1 MARNWKLDGFILSR
15 PPSCIDVRGVT
26 IITHP
31 LVQHNLT
38 RLRDQRTR
46 PQEFRRVLG
55 EVAALMLHEATRSFT
70 VRPATVRTP
79 LASAKGFQLE
89 REVVLVPVL
98 RAGLGML
105 DSILQL
111 IPNAK
116 VGFIGLKREETTLRA
131 MFYHRSL
138 PSDLSDFEVILI
150 DPMLATGGSAVAA
163 LDLIMESGGRHV
175 RLVNLVAAP
184 EGIRHV
190 RKHYPRL
197 PIFTAAVDRKL
208 NEKGYIVPGLGDAGD
223 RLFGV

>member
-1 MARNWKLDGFILSR
+1 VKN
-15 PPSCIDVRGVT
+15 VT

-38 RLRDQRTR
+38 RLRDRETGA
-46 PQEFRRVLG
+46 QEFRRVLS
-55 EVAALMLHEATRSFT
+55 EVAALMVYEATRSFAVIPVSVT
-70 VRPATVRTP
+70 TP
-79 LASAKGFQLE
+79 LAKASGCRLQ

-111 IPNAK
+111 IPHAR

-131 MFYHRSL
+131 TSYHKSL
-138 PSDLSDFEVILI
+138 PPDLSPFEVILI

-163 LDLIMESGGRHV
+163 MDLLVELGAIQV
-175 RLVNLVAAP
+175 RMVNLVAAP
-184 EGIRHV
+184 EGIRRVHA
-190 RKHYPRL
+190 RYPNL

-208 NEKGYIVPGLGDAGD
+208 DEKGYILPGLGDAGD

>member
-1 MARNWKLDGFILSR
+1 MRRAHTKPKRSAQAPL
-15 PPSCIDVRGVT
+15 RGVT
-26 IITHP
+26 VIEHP

-38 RLRDQRTR
+38 RLRDERTG
-46 PQEFRRVLG
+46 PQEFRRVLS
-55 EVAALMLHEATRSFT
+55 EVAALMLYEATRSFA
-70 VRPATVRTP
+70 VRPLSVQTP
-79 LASAKGFQLE
+79 LAPAKGFQLE

-111 IPNAK
+111 IPNAR
-116 VGFIGLKREETTLRA
+116 VGFIGLKREETTLKA
-131 MFYHRSL
+131 TFYHKSL
-138 PSDLSDFEVILI
+138 PPDLSRFEVILI

-163 LDLIMESGGRHV
+163 MDLLAELDVRRV

-190 RKHYPRL
+190 RRYYPEL
-197 PIFTAAVDRKL
+197 PIFTAAVDHRL
-208 NEKGYIVPGLGDAGD
+208 NQKGYILPGLGDAGD

>member
-1 MARNWKLDGFILSR
+1 MK
-15 PPSCIDVRGVT
+15 GVT
-26 IITHP
+26 VISHP

-38 RLRDQRTR
+38 RLRDKRTR
-46 PQEFRRVLG
+46 PQEFRRVLS
-55 EVAALMLHEATRSFT
+55 EVAALMLYEATRSFT
-70 VRPATVRTP
+70 VRPMQVQTP
-79 LASAKGFQLE
+79 LAEARGFHLK

-111 IPNAK
+111 IPNAR

-131 MFYHRSL
+131 MFYHKSL
-138 PSDLSDFEVILI
+138 PPDLTQFEVVLI

-163 LDLIMESGGRHV
+163 MDLLSELGARHV

-184 EGIRHV
+184 EGIRRVHS
-190 RKHYPRL
+190 HYPRL
-197 PIFTAAVDRKL
+197 PIFTAAIDKKL
-208 NEKGYIVPGLGDAGD
+208 NDRGYILPGLGDAGD

>member
-1 MARNWKLDGFILSR
+1 MKGI
-15 PPSCIDVRGVT
+15 T
-26 IITHP
+26 IIKHP

-38 RLRDQRTR
+38 RLRDKRTG
-46 PQEFRRVLG
+46 PQEFRRVLS
-55 EVAALMLHEATRSFT
+55 EVAALMLYEATRSFA
-70 VRPATVRTP
+70 VRPRRVSTP
-79 LASAKGFQLE
+79 LAPANGFELE

-111 IPNAK
+111 IPHAR

-131 MFYHRSL
+131 TFYHKSL
-138 PSDLSDFEVILI
+138 PPELSRFEVILI

-163 LDLIMESGGRHV
+163 MDLLTELDVKRV

-184 EGIRHV
+184 EGIRLV
-190 RKHYPRL
+190 RQHYPSL
-197 PIFTAAVDRKL
+197 PIFTAAVDKKL
-208 NEKGYIVPGLGDAGD
+208 NSKGYILPGLGDAGD